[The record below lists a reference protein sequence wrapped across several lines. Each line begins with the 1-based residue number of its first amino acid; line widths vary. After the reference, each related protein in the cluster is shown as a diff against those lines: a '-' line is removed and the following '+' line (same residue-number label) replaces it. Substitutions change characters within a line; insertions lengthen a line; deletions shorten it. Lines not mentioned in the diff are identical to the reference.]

1 MGSGVFLLFGD
12 CPAHRLRHRLWV
24 ISVDGHTNGAR
35 NQVHSSFE
43 RVCHAAADA
52 KRGSSS
58 HSSHR
63 QCSKRWPAGPQNPG
77 YLKCITSAEDVGL
90 PGEHVCKSD
99 PWELHSDRLHSM
111 TEWAVFLFCCTWS
124 CACILTYSD
133 DNQCSCAPTWWVP
146 QESCLQLIGCKAQQC
161 SCAYQTALLASI
173 CT

>member
-1 MGSGVFLLFGD
+1 MSQTPSTAKSCLACIASVTCPSKVNEAPAFWLLM
-12 CPAHRLRHRLWV
+12 CRAM
-24 ISVDGHTNGAR
+24 
-35 NQVHSSFE
+35 
-43 RVCHAAADA
+43 
-52 KRGSSS
+52 
-58 HSSHR
+58 
-63 QCSKRWPAGPQNPG
+63 
-77 YLKCITSAEDVGL
+77 CITSAEDVGL

-111 TEWAVFLFCCTWS
+111 TEWALFLFCCTWS

-133 DNQCSCAPTWWVP
+133 DNQCSCAATWWVP